1 MTDARA
7 ETIDFTMMYVTH
19 DALRRDLGRL
29 TSAAA
34 AGTARSP
41 AVRAGWENFKAQ
53 LHVHHTVE
61 DDDLWPRLYR
71 AVADRPDAVTL
82 LQEMEAEHAVLD
94 PLLAA
99 VDEALAGRPN
109 QPLASRL
116 EGLAAALDAHLTH
129 EEERALP
136 LIQSVL
142 TLEDWRGFAKA
153 MARAQGVKGAA
164 VYVPWIVDGATA
176 AERKRFFA
184 ALPRPVRVINRL
196 LWEPRYRRRSL
207 WAVS

>member
-1 MTDARA
+1 MTDAQ
-7 ETIDFTMMYVTH
+7 TIDFTMMYVTH

-29 TSAAA
+29 TTAAA
-34 AGTARSP
+34 AGKARTP

-53 LHVHHTVE
+53 LHLHHTVE

-71 AVADRPDAVTL
+71 AVADRPDAVAL

-94 PLLAA
+94 PLLSA
-99 VDEALAGRPN
+99 VDDALTARP
-109 QPLASRL
+109 QEPLDARL
-116 EGLAAALDAHLTH
+116 QGLAAALDAHLTH

-142 TLEDWRGFAKA
+142 TPEDWRGFAKA

-164 VYVPWIVDGATA
+164 IYVPWIIDGASA

-196 LWEPRYRRRSL
+196 LWEPRYRHRGL